1 MKKNQDPTMKTTKF
15 VLTCIIS
22 NILLLNDVYHDVFD
36 VTCIMGGVTY
46 ISVIDII
53 LL

>member
-1 MKKNQDPTMKTTKF
+1 MKIYKF
-15 VLTCIIS
+15 VLTCIIG

-36 VTCIMGGVTY
+36 VTCVMGGVTY
-46 ISVIDII
+46 RSAIDVI